1 MSSKGEIIMEKIQNV
16 TIVGAGT
23 MGHSLAQVFAQGGY
37 HVWLNDVKEE
47 ILDRARKLIASN
59 LITLSE
65 LGIVEKAQREPIL
78 ARIHTTPR
86 LEEAGKNA
94 DFVIE
99 AIIEDQP
106 AKKEMFSKLDRI
118 CPPGAILAS
127 NTSYMDIFKFVETK
141 RPDKVLITHW
151 FAPPHI
157 VPLVEIVKGPQTSQA
172 AVDVVKALMV
182 KVGKKPIV
190 ITKFLPG
197 FIANRLQSALSN
209 EVMHLLDN
217 GYASP
222 EDIDTATKASFALRI
237 PIVGL
242 VKRMDFTGLDLSQK
256 IMSNMTYKVP
266 PQRSRSETLDK
277 LVSQGKLG
285 VKTGS
290 GYYEYGG
297 RSTEEIMKERD
308 LKLIRLREFLR
319 EMGEL

>member
-1 MSSKGEIIMEKIQNV
+1 MEEIRNV

-59 LITLSE
+59 LSTLSE

-106 AKKEMFSKLDRI
+106 AKKEMFSKLDKI

-157 VPLVEIVKGPQTSQA
+157 VPLVEIVKGPQTSQET
-172 AVDVVKALMV
+172 VDVVKALMV

-222 EDIDTATKASFALRI
+222 EDIDTATKASFALRM

-290 GYYEYGG
+290 GYYQYGG

-308 LKLIRLREFLR
+308 LKLIRLREFLK
-319 EMGEL
+319 EMGEI

>member
-1 MSSKGEIIMEKIQNV
+1 MGEIQNV
-16 TIVGAGT
+16 AIIGAGT
-23 MGHSLAQVFAQGGY
+23 MGHSLAQVFAQGGCN
-37 HVWLNDVKEE
+37 VWLNDVKDE
-47 ILDRARKLIASN
+47 ILARAKKLIASN
-59 LITLSE
+59 LSTLSE
-65 LGIVEKAQREPIL
+65 LGIVEKGQREPIL

-86 LEEAGKNA
+86 LEEAGKSA

-106 AKKEMFSKLDRI
+106 AKKEMFSRLDKI

-141 RPDKVLITHW
+141 RPDKVLIAHW

-157 VPLVEIVKGPQTSQA
+157 VPLVELVTGPQTSQA
-172 AVDVVKALMV
+172 TVDVVKALMI

-197 FIANRLQSALSN
+197 FIANRLQSALQN

-222 EDIDTATKASFALRI
+222 EDIDTATKASFALRM
-237 PIVGL
+237 PILGL

-266 PQRSRSETLDK
+266 PQSPRSETLDK

-308 LKLIRLREFLR
+308 LKLIKLREFLK

>member
-1 MSSKGEIIMEKIQNV
+1 MGEIQNV
-16 TIVGAGT
+16 AIIGAGT
-23 MGHSLAQVFAQGGY
+23 MGHSLAQVFAQGGCN
-37 HVWLNDVKEE
+37 VWLNDVKDE
-47 ILDRARKLIASN
+47 ILARAKKLIASN
-59 LITLSE
+59 LSTLSE
-65 LGIVEKAQREPIL
+65 LGIVEKGQREPIL

-86 LEEAGKNA
+86 LEEVGKSA

-99 AIIEDQP
+99 AIIEDQA
-106 AKKEMFSKLDRI
+106 AKKEMFSRLDKI

-141 RPDKVLITHW
+141 RPDKVLIAHW

-157 VPLVEIVKGPQTSQA
+157 VPLVELVTGPQTSQA
-172 AVDVVKALMV
+172 TVDVVKALMI

-197 FIANRLQSALSN
+197 FIANRLQSALQN

-222 EDIDTATKASFALRI
+222 EDIDTATKASFALRM
-237 PIVGL
+237 PILGL

-266 PQRSRSETLDK
+266 PQSPRSETLDK

-308 LKLIRLREFLR
+308 LKLIKLREFLK